1 MRILK
6 SSWLPVAFLVG
17 IVSLAACGD
26 NTATT
31 GAGPAAAAPTTAVS
45 VTIAQTTAAAVST
58 TAATTAA
65 AAGATTAAGTQAAG
79 GAAPTPPLPTQADA
93 KAEAGRLVFAKTCAG
108 CHLGQGTQAGKAPQL
123 SVSQN
128 AINPDFV
135 RLQVRNGKNRMPA
148 FDQSKV
154 SDADLENIIA
164 YLKAIHTS

>member
-6 SSWLPVAFLVG
+6 SSWLLVAFLVG
-17 IVSLAACGD
+17 IVVLAACGD
-26 NTATT
+26 NTATS
-31 GAGPAAAAPTTAVS
+31 APAPAAAAPTTAVS
-45 VTIAQTTAAAVST
+45 VTIAPTTAAAAAST
-58 TAATTAA
+58 TA
-65 AAGATTAAGTQAAG
+65 AAGATTAAGTK
-79 GAAPTPPLPTQADA
+79 AAPAPTAPLPTQADA

-135 RLQVRNGKNRMPA
+135 RHQVRNGKAPMPA